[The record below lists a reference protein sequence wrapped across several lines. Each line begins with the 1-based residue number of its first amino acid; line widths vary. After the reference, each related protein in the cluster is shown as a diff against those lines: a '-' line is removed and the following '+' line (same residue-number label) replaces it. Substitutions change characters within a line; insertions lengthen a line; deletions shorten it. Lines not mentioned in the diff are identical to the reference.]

1 MAATSLGRSRRNE
14 ARVESSHVPGC
25 IYMYTCRMPKDSF
38 TRLDEKARLIAV
50 ELLAS
55 ERTEVVLLIRNQPNS
70 ALILLLVEYYLDKY
84 LQATTRRR

>member
-1 MAATSLGRSRRNE
+1 
-14 ARVESSHVPGC
+14 
-25 IYMYTCRMPKDSF
+25 MPKDSF